1 MLSFDKRSVEDA
13 WDLNQQF
20 LNTVIP
26 NNENCRLFF
35 DVFNNKNSIN
45 VLNIENNEEVNQI
58 KKYTNIF
65 GDYPFAIIPIMNSVN
80 CIGMIVVD
88 NPYNGK
94 PIPEDDLDYLKMFGR
109 QAAVALE
116 YSSLYNEMEKNN
128 NTLKAAQ
135 KTLLDLKSLAIIG
148 EMSSSMAHNLRNF
161 IVPIAGFANRLV
173 KVSKDETIKN
183 YAQIIA
189 NEVENLENYLRR
201 NLSFAKSINLEIDN
215 IKIDDM
221 IKYLTILS
229 KEYIKK
235 SGKNIKFYALKITK
249 EDVVR
254 WDYDRMNEVVFNLI
268 INAIDA
274 IEDNKDG
281 SFISVIFDDNA
292 YRESMIDIIVEN
304 TDSYIEPDLAEKIFT
319 PFFTTKSHGVG
330 IGLAISKR
338 IVEAHGGSMV
348 LKSVNDSF
356 KITTFFV
363 SIPVSLNN

>member
-1 MLSFDKRSVEDA
+1 MLSFDKRSMEDS
-13 WDLNQQF
+13 WDLNQKF

-26 NNENCRLFF
+26 NNENCKLFF

-45 VLNIENNEEVNQI
+45 ITNTNTEEVEQI
-58 KKYTNIF
+58 KQYTDIF
-65 GDYPFAIIPIMNSVN
+65 GYCPFAIIPIMNATN
-80 CIGMIVVD
+80 CIGMVVVD
-88 NPYNGK
+88 NSYNGK

-116 YSSLYNEMEKNN
+116 YSYLYNEIEKNN
-128 NTLKAAQ
+128 NALKAAE
-135 KTLLDLKSLAIIG
+135 KSLLDLKSLAIIG

-173 KVSKDETIKN
+173 KVSKEENIKN

-201 NLSFAKSINLEIDN
+201 NLSFAKSINLEVDN

-221 IKYLTILS
+221 IKYLTILA

-235 SGKNIKFYALKITK
+235 SGKNIKFYAIKITK
-249 EDVVR
+249 EDVVK
-254 WDYDRMNEVVFNLI
+254 WDYDRMNEVIFNLI

-274 IEDNKDG
+274 INDGDED
-281 SFISVIFDDNA
+281 SIISVIFDDNA
-292 YRESMIDIIVEN
+292 YRESIIDIIVEN
-304 TDSYIEPDLAEKIFT
+304 TNSYIEPELAEKVFT

-348 LKSVNDSF
+348 IKSVNSPS

-363 SIPVSLNN
+363 SIPVNLNN